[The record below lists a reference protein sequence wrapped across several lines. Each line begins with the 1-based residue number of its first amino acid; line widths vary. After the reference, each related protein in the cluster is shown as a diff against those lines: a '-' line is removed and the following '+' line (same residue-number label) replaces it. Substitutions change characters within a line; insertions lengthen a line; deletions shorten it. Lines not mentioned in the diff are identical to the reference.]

1 MDVTIYRGAEEI
13 GGNCIGLHTGQTKI
27 LVDFGLPLDFQER
40 SRQEQDKI
48 RADAAVWAKDAHA
61 VFISHSH
68 ADHYG
73 LLPVLP
79 KGTPVFMTP
88 GTRMLLD
95 CHPLSGIEPEETASI
110 PVEPRQPF
118 TFRDI
123 AVTAYDVDHSAY
135 GACAFCFQAEG
146 TSVLYSG
153 DIRLHGRKGGLHRR
167 LPRQVDYLL
176 LEGTNIGAEKAC
188 EKETALEERFAWA
201 FTKAAGSLHLVW
213 CSSQNIDR
221 MVTLYKACL
230 QSRRR
235 LVVDPYTAV
244 VLDRVAGLSPT
255 IPNVLGFDRVKVY
268 YPKKLTTYLHNK
280 YGSRY
285 TTYLQPGVNKV
296 TYKDLMENP
305 GAYVMVVRPSSLD
318 YLKRLSVPSIRFTLS
333 TWRGYWEQDLP
344 GTMKFREWVE
354 THCHITEDIHTSG
367 HADAAGLRRIVEHV
381 RPKHIIPIHTEHA
394 ALFSQKIENAGPFI
408 VLYNNTTY
416 TL

>member
-1 MDVTIYRGAEEI
+1 
-13 GGNCIGLHTGQTKI
+13 
-27 LVDFGLPLDFQER
+27 
-40 SRQEQDKI
+40 
-48 RADAAVWAKDAHA
+48 
-61 VFISHSH
+61 
-68 ADHYG
+68 
-73 LLPVLP
+73 
-79 KGTPVFMTP
+79 MTP

-95 CHPLSGIEPEETASI
+95 CHPLKRHEPEETQH
-110 PVEPRQPF
+110 PREPRQPF

-123 AVTAYDVDHSAY
+123 AVTARCGHSAY
-135 GACAFCFQAEG
+135 GACALFSGEERPCCTAAISGCTDGRRAPQAAA
-146 TSVLYSG
+146 SA
-153 DIRLHGRKGGLHRR
+153 GGLPVAGRHQHRGR
-167 LPRQVDYLL
+167 
-176 LEGTNIGAEKAC
+176 EGVRKR
-188 EKETALEERFAWA
+188 TALEERFAWA

-305 GAYVMVVRPSSLD
+305 GR
-318 YLKRLSVPSIRFTLS
+318 T
-333 TWRGYWEQDLP
+333 
-344 GTMKFREWVE
+344 
-354 THCHITEDIHTSG
+354 
-367 HADAAGLRRIVEHV
+367 
-381 RPKHIIPIHTEHA
+381 
-394 ALFSQKIENAGPFI
+394 
-408 VLYNNTTY
+408 
-416 TL
+416 